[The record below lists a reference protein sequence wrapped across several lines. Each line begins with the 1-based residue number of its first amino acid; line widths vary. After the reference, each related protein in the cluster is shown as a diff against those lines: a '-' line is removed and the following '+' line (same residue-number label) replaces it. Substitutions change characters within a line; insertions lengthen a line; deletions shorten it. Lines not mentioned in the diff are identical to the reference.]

1 MTCNKTHKVHALLKV
16 LRVGP
21 ILLVMAS
28 GAASAIW
35 YNSITTN
42 PTTVVS
48 NSTGMATFTITLNAF
63 DIFTATL
70 TATLTVEGDQY
81 TIPQTVGPN
90 NTATG
95 TTNTIATYQK
105 GIHNIRLTIQD
116 GTNTFQ
122 SDNPWINIVWN
133 P

>member
-1 MTCNKTHKVHALLKV
+1 MV
-16 LRVGP
+16 P
-21 ILLVMAS
+21 ILLVMPYCVAS
-28 GAASAIW
+28 VIG
-35 YNSITTN
+35 YTSITTN
-42 PTTVVS
+42 PTSVVS

-70 TATLTVEGDQY
+70 TATLTVEGGQY

-90 NTATG
+90 NTATE

-105 GIHNIRLTIQD
+105 GIHNIKLTIQD

-122 SDNPWINIVWN
+122 SDNPWINIV
-133 P
+133 

>member
-16 LRVGP
+16 LGVGP

-48 NSTGMATFTITLNAF
+48 NSIGMATLTITLNAF

-95 TTNTIATYQK
+95 TTNTIATYK
-105 GIHNIRLTIQD
+105 GY
-116 GTNTFQ
+116 
-122 SDNPWINIVWN
+122 S
-133 P
+133 